1 MTHAMNALE
10 LNPDCDLNIA
20 FVEDDYM
27 TELHIKWMDEPGT
40 TDVLSFPMDM
50 PEEPGQ
56 AVTLGDIVI
65 SPVVAAAQ
73 ALQQGHSTEHEIYI
87 LATHGL
93 LHIIGYDHADKAD
106 EKIMF
111 ELQEKIVTDWEK
123 RSCHGAHQIMDAGMD
138 RSSRSMFQA
147 RNQGAPPLQLLGF
160 GSKMV
165 VTGDVTQIDLPNGQN
180 SGLRVIRDIL
190 KDINLVL
197 S

>member
-1 MTHAMNALE
+1 MTIEVTNTSGQLVPTTEMVSLMTHAMNALD
-10 LNPDCDLNIA
+10 LNPECDLNIS

-50 PEEPGQ
+50 PEEPGEV
-56 AVTLGDIVI
+56 VTLGDIVI

-73 ALQQGHSTEHEIYI
+73 ALTQGHSTEHEIFI

-93 LHIIGYDHADKAD
+93 LHIIGYDHAEKAD

-123 RSCHGAHQIMDAGMD
+123 RS
-138 RSSRSMFQA
+138 
-147 RNQGAPPLQLLGF
+147 
-160 GSKMV
+160 
-165 VTGDVTQIDLPNGQN
+165 
-180 SGLRVIRDIL
+180 
-190 KDINLVL
+190 
-197 S
+197 

>member
-1 MTHAMNALE
+1 MTIEVTNTSGQLVPTAEMTSLMTHALKVLD

-27 TELHIKWMDEPGT
+27 TELHVKWMDEPGT

-73 ALQQGHSTEHEIYI
+73 ALNQGHSTEHEIYI

-93 LHIIGYDHADKAD
+93 LHIIGYDHADKTD

-111 ELQEKIVTDWEK
+111 DLQEKIVTDWEK
-123 RSCHGAHQIMDAGMD
+123 RS
-138 RSSRSMFQA
+138 
-147 RNQGAPPLQLLGF
+147 
-160 GSKMV
+160 
-165 VTGDVTQIDLPNGQN
+165 
-180 SGLRVIRDIL
+180 
-190 KDINLVL
+190 
-197 S
+197 

>member
-1 MTHAMNALE
+1 MTIEVTNTSGQLVPTAEMTSLMTHAMKALD

-50 PEEPGQ
+50 PEEPGE

-73 ALQQGHSTEHEIYI
+73 ALTQGHSIEHEIYI

-93 LHIIGYDHADKAD
+93 LHIIGYDHADKNE
-106 EKIMF
+106 EKVMF
-111 ELQEKIVTDWEK
+111 DLQEKIVTDWEK
-123 RSCHGAHQIMDAGMD
+123 RS
-138 RSSRSMFQA
+138 
-147 RNQGAPPLQLLGF
+147 
-160 GSKMV
+160 
-165 VTGDVTQIDLPNGQN
+165 
-180 SGLRVIRDIL
+180 
-190 KDINLVL
+190 
-197 S
+197 

>member
-1 MTHAMNALE
+1 MTIEVTNTSGQLVPTTEITSLMTHAMNALE

-20 FVEDDYM
+20 FVDNDYM

-50 PEEPGQ
+50 PEEPGE

-73 ALQQGHSTEHEIYI
+73 AITQGHSTEHEIYI

-93 LHIIGYDHADKAD
+93 LHIIGYDHADTAD

-123 RSCHGAHQIMDAGMD
+123 RS
-138 RSSRSMFQA
+138 
-147 RNQGAPPLQLLGF
+147 
-160 GSKMV
+160 
-165 VTGDVTQIDLPNGQN
+165 
-180 SGLRVIRDIL
+180 
-190 KDINLVL
+190 
-197 S
+197 

>member
-1 MTHAMNALE
+1 MTIEVTNTSGQLVPATEINSLLTFALLDLE
-10 LNPDCDLNIA
+10 LNPECELNVS
-20 FVEDDYM
+20 FVDDDYM

-50 PEEPGQ
+50 PETPGE

-73 ALQQGHSTEHEIYI
+73 ALTQGHSTEHEIYI

-93 LHIIGYDHADKAD
+93 LHIIGYDHAEKAD

-123 RSCHGAHQIMDAGMD
+123 RS
-138 RSSRSMFQA
+138 
-147 RNQGAPPLQLLGF
+147 
-160 GSKMV
+160 
-165 VTGDVTQIDLPNGQN
+165 
-180 SGLRVIRDIL
+180 
-190 KDINLVL
+190 
-197 S
+197 

>member
-1 MTHAMNALE
+1 MTIEVTNTSGQLVPTAEMVSLMTHALNALE
-10 LNPDCDLNIA
+10 LNPECELNIS

-50 PEEPGQ
+50 PEEPGEV
-56 AVTLGDIVI
+56 VTLGDIVI

-73 ALQQGHSTEHEIYI
+73 ALTQGHSTEHEIYI

-123 RSCHGAHQIMDAGMD
+123 RS
-138 RSSRSMFQA
+138 
-147 RNQGAPPLQLLGF
+147 
-160 GSKMV
+160 
-165 VTGDVTQIDLPNGQN
+165 
-180 SGLRVIRDIL
+180 
-190 KDINLVL
+190 
-197 S
+197 

>member
-1 MTHAMNALE
+1 MTIEVTNTSGQLVPTTEITSLMTHAMNALE

-93 LHIIGYDHADKAD
+93 LHIIGYDHADIAD

-123 RSCHGAHQIMDAGMD
+123 RS
-138 RSSRSMFQA
+138 
-147 RNQGAPPLQLLGF
+147 
-160 GSKMV
+160 
-165 VTGDVTQIDLPNGQN
+165 
-180 SGLRVIRDIL
+180 
-190 KDINLVL
+190 
-197 S
+197 

>member
-1 MTHAMNALE
+1 MTIEVTNTSGQLVPTAEMTSLMTHALHALE

-73 ALQQGHSTEHEIYI
+73 ALTQGHSTEHEIYI

-93 LHIIGYDHADKAD
+93 LHIIGYDHADKAE
-106 EKIMF
+106 EKVMF
-111 ELQEKIVTDWEK
+111 DLQEKIVTDWEK
-123 RSCHGAHQIMDAGMD
+123 RSWV
-138 RSSRSMFQA
+138 R
-147 RNQGAPPLQLLGF
+147 
-160 GSKMV
+160 
-165 VTGDVTQIDLPNGQN
+165 
-180 SGLRVIRDIL
+180 
-190 KDINLVL
+190 
-197 S
+197 

>member
-1 MTHAMNALE
+1 MTIEVTNTSGQLVPTTEITSLMTHAMNALE

-93 LHIIGYDHADKAD
+93 LHIIGYDHADSVE
-106 EKIMF
+106 EKVMF
-111 ELQEKIVTDWEK
+111 DLQEKIVTDWEK
-123 RSCHGAHQIMDAGMD
+123 RS
-138 RSSRSMFQA
+138 
-147 RNQGAPPLQLLGF
+147 
-160 GSKMV
+160 
-165 VTGDVTQIDLPNGQN
+165 
-180 SGLRVIRDIL
+180 
-190 KDINLVL
+190 
-197 S
+197 